1 MSQSPIEVA
10 NAFVRA
16 INRQNVDELASL
28 MTADHRFIDALDNQ
42 VEGQDKMRSGWAGYF
57 RMVPDYSIAIE
68 EVYCDG
74 SAVVMLGTAG
84 GTYSSDGS
92 LHEEDRWQIPA
103 AFRAFIE
110 EGKVAEWR
118 VYCDNE
124 PMRQKMARRA

>member
-1 MSQSPIEVA
+1 MSQSPITIA

-16 INRQNVDELASL
+16 INRQNVDELANL
-28 MTADHRFIDALDNQ
+28 MTTNHRFIDALDNQ
-42 VEGQDKMRSGWAGYF
+42 MEGQDEMRSAWIGYF
-57 RMVPDYSIAIE
+57 GMVPDYSIAIE

-74 SAVVMLGTAG
+74 SVVVMLGAAG

-92 LHEEDRWQIPA
+92 LREENRWQIPA

-124 PMRQKMARRA
+124 PMRQKIARGA